1 MSSLTRQSS
10 ISTSAGQKSEP
21 VKSIAPTSQGTAI
34 KILRTTFAQGIID
47 ISLKK
52 LITVAGIKKRKA
64 NGTVVIATAR
74 IEQE

>member
-1 MSSLTRQSS
+1 MRQSS
-10 ISTSAGQKSEP
+10 ISTSP

-52 LITVAGIKKRKA
+52 PITVAAIKKRKA
-64 NGTVVIATAR
+64 DGTVVIASAR